1 MNTLKKKLSSR
12 KLWVAIAGFGVSVG
26 IAIFCPDMGEESV
39 KLIISGCVA
48 LAAYIL
54 GEGIA
59 DAGNGEANAKKE
71 DKATKE

>member
-1 MNTLKKKLSSR
+1 MKTFIKKLSSR
-12 KLWVAIAGFGVSVG
+12 KLWAAIAGFCVSVG
-26 IAIFCPDMGEESV
+26 LAIFCPDMSEESV

-59 DAGNGEANAKKE
+59 DAGNIASDKK
-71 DKATKE
+71 K

>member
-12 KLWVAIAGFGVSVG
+12 KLWAAIAGFCVSVG
-26 IAIFCPDMGEESV
+26 LAIFCPDMSEESV

-59 DAGNGEANAKKE
+59 DAGNASAEEKNK
-71 DKATKE
+71 

>member
-1 MNTLKKKLSSR
+1 MKMIKKKLSSR
-12 KLWVAIAGFGVSVG
+12 KLWAAIAGFCVSVG
-26 IAIFCPDMGEESV
+26 LAVFCPDMGEESV

-59 DAGNGEANAKKE
+59 DAGNGASKDKKE
-71 DKATKE
+71 